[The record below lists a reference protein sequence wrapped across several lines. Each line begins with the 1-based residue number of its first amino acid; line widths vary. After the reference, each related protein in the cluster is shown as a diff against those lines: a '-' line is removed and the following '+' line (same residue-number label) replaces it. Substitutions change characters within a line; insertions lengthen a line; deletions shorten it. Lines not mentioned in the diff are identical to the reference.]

1 MLFYAAIQ
9 ATYCRSG
16 TQWTA
21 AGNIRP
27 RPLRLTSLDYIKA
40 LICWLDAFKQTYA
53 IEPGLY
59 YTGDHNDSN
68 APLFVTSNYFL
79 TVFLVVRR
87 IRDLNVRLCPP
98 PPGAIDWY

>member
-53 IEPGLY
+53 IEPGL
-59 YTGDHNDSN
+59 TT
-68 APLFVTSNYFL
+68 PVITTIL
-79 TVFLVVRR
+79 THLCSLPR
-87 IRDLNVRLCPP
+87 I
-98 PPGAIDWY
+98 IF